1 MRMVRRFSLLALS
14 LLIVATAITVPA
26 SGANREHQQMM
37 ADIRMLQ
44 EQTLQLHAQLVA
56 VTDALRA
63 VTAKLDEQGGVTR
76 KAFADQ
82 RVLVDNVAS
91 DLRVVREKIDDSNV
105 RIGSL
110 SQELEA
116 LRLAIPQT
124 PAQPPVAAGEPQPG
138 VQPAQPP
145 PPVTPPAAALGMS
158 PQKLFDT
165 AWGDYTIGQ
174 YGLAIS
180 GFTNYIKAFPTLE
193 KAGEAQW
200 YVGEAQFALGNYKEA
215 IAAYDRVISDYPTH
229 KLIPDAYYK
238 RGVAFQ
244 ALGQVDRARESWEVV
259 VKTYPSS
266 DAGRLARQKLDLLIR
281 KEPALF

>member
-1 MRMVRRFSLLALS
+1 MIRRLSLLAAL
-14 LLIVATAITVPA
+14 LLIVAAAISVPA
-26 SGANREHQQMM
+26 SGANREHLQMM
-37 ADIRMLQ
+37 GDIRLLQ
-44 EQTLQLHAQLVA
+44 EQTQELRAQIAA
-56 VTDALRA
+56 VTDALA
-63 VTAKLDEQGGVTR
+63 ALGAKLEEQNGVTR

-82 RVLVDNVAS
+82 RLLFDHVAS

-116 LRLAIPQT
+116 VRQAIQQIPR
-124 PAQPPVAAGEPQPG
+124 QPPVAVAAGEPEPG
-138 VQPAQPP
+138 AVPAQTPP
-145 PPVTPPAAALGMS
+145 PPSPAAALGMS

-174 YGLAIS
+174 YGLAIA
-180 GFTNYIKAFPTLE
+180 GFTNYLKAFPTLE
-193 KAGEAQW
+193 NAGRAQW
-200 YVGEAQFALGNYKEA
+200 YVGEAHFALGNSKEA
-215 IAAYDRVISDYPTH
+215 IAAYDRVIADYPAH
-229 KLIPDAYYK
+229 QLIPDAYYK

-259 VKTYPSS
+259 VRTYPSS

-281 KEPALF
+281 KEPVSR